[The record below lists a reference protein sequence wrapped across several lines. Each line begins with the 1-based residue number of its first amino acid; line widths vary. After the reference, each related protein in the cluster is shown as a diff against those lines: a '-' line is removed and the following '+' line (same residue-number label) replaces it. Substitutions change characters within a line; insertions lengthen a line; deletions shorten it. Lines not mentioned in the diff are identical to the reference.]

1 MSFRFK
7 STTSMYVTTVGQRIS
22 CYMWKDNEQVADRVW
37 RPMTPGQRANLE
49 AGYSAG
55 SASDYAVPQ
64 DLSGF
69 TECRLVLF
77 GDAYT
82 CSVWEVR

>member
-1 MSFRFK
+1 MRFK
-7 STTSMYVTTVGQRIS
+7 SPTSMYVTTVGQRIS
-22 CYMWKDNEQVADRVW
+22 CLMWKDNEQVADRVW

-49 AGYSAG
+49 VDQSVG
-55 SASDYAVPQ
+55 SASDYAVQ

-69 TECRLVLF
+69 TECRLVLH
-77 GDAYT
+77 GVYT

>member
-1 MSFRFK
+1 MRFK
-7 STTSMYVTTVGQRIS
+7 ATTSKYITADHGTLS
-22 CYMWKDNEQVADRVW
+22 CYMWKANEQVADKVW
-37 RPMTPGQRANLE
+37 RPLTDAQRTHLE
-49 AGYSAG
+49 AAHSLSCAV
-55 SASDYAVPQ
+55 SDYAGMV

-69 TECRLVLF
+69 SECRLVLF